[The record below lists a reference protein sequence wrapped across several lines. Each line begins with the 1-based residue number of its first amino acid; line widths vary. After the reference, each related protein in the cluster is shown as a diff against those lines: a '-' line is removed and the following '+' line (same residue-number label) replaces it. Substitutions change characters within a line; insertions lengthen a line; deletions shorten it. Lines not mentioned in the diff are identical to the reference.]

1 MKQKVPKTSP
11 LRMSD
16 SNGPSQKLEESG
28 AMDLTGRIMVVA
40 IIVLFVVS
48 AFVVI
53 LHLYSKWYWRRVTQ
67 GGTNITR
74 RRRMDFAAGHQEL
87 IAPADLRNGLDPSFL
102 KTIPVIL
109 FSPQDFKDGLECSVC
124 LSEVSEG
131 ENTRLLPKCN
141 HGFHV
146 ECIDMWFQSHS
157 TCPICRNSV
166 LNSNPTS
173 PELTQGITHNTP
185 EVNYS
190 SAAGE
195 VSTEALSF
203 PTNVLYWG
211 NEAQVRTLASC
222 LEDDGGVTSSQQVS
236 TSSLVISTNAR
247 DAHLVIEIPRQ
258 MNEEDD
264 QKSPVQSRL
273 RSLKKLLNRDR
284 KINPSS
290 PSSTVDVEQ
299 AAGRSQT

>member
-1 MKQKVPKTSP
+1 
-11 LRMSD
+11 MSD
-16 SNGPSQKLEESG
+16 SNVSTQKLVESG

-48 AFVVI
+48 ASVVI

-74 RRRMDFAAGHQEL
+74 RRRMDFAAGHQEVT
-87 IAPADLRNGLDPSFL
+87 APADLRNGLDPSFL

-166 LNSNPTS
+166 VNSNPTS
-173 PELTQGITHNTP
+173 PELSQGITHNTP
-185 EVNYS
+185 EVEYS
-190 SAAGE
+190 SDAGR

-203 PTNVLYWG
+203 PTNVLYGG
-211 NEAQVRTLASC
+211 NEQVRTLASC
-222 LEDDGGVTSSQQVS
+222 LEEDGGVTSSQQIS
-236 TSSLVISTNAR
+236 TSSLVTSNV
-247 DAHLVIEIPRQ
+247 AHLVIEIPRQ
-258 MNEEDD
+258 MNEEED

-273 RSLKKLLNRDR
+273 TSLKKLLNRDR

-299 AAGRSQT
+299 AAARSQT

>member
-1 MKQKVPKTSP
+1 
-11 LRMSD
+11 MSS
-16 SNGPSQKLEESG
+16 SNTTAQKLEESG

-40 IIVLFVVS
+40 IIVLFLVS

-53 LHLYSKWYWRRVTQ
+53 LHLYAKWYWRRVTQ
-67 GGTNITR
+67 DGTNITR
-74 RRRMDFAAGHQEL
+74 RRRMDFAAGHNEV
-87 IAPADLRNGLDPSFL
+87 ASSTDLRNGLDPSFL
-102 KTIPVIL
+102 KTIPVVL
-109 FSPQDFKDGLECSVC
+109 FSPRDFKDGLECSVC
-124 LSEVSEG
+124 LSEVLEG
-131 ENTRLLPKCN
+131 ERTRLLPKCN

-173 PELTQGITHNTP
+173 PELPQGIMHNTP
-185 EVNYS
+185 EVEFPS
-190 SAAGE
+190 DAGR

-222 LEDDGGVTSSQQVS
+222 LEDDGGVTSSQHVS
-236 TSSLVISTNAR
+236 SSSLAFRNGGDDTN

-258 MNEEDD
+258 INEEED
-264 QKSPVQSRL
+264 QKSPLQTRL

-284 KINPSS
+284 KVNPSS
-290 PSSTVDVEQ
+290 PSSTIDVEQ
-299 AAGRSQT
+299 AARTSHT